1 MKIPPRHGRPLSQV
15 ERDYLSQVEQLVEGC
30 LHRIQHYELPDDA
43 EPPTV
48 HWPSND

>member
-1 MKIPPRHGRPLSQV
+1 MDVRCPKWNAN
-15 ERDYLSQVEQLVEGC
+15 LSQVEQLVEGC